1 MTGNVILCSLGARY
15 KSYCATIARSFLVD
29 APPKVEKTYKTLLAL
44 FLRCLEQMVKGNE
57 LKDVYEGAKSFLKSK
72 DPTLLSYLPKTLGFA
87 MGLEFRDATMVL
99 NQTNTT
105 KFVPNMVFTL
115 SVGFHNIPLSPE
127 VLFVLYCAGCQE
139 SSLTVVFVSIP
150 LLVCLLLQDVEGAPE
165 AVKKLGTFSLL
176 LSDMVVIQ
184 EEGVADVL
192 TKISKEFGGVSYN
205 IGDGVRYSACIHAI
219 LVQKLEELIVSN
231 RKCRLF
237 FAVYV

>member
-1 MTGNVILCSLGARY
+1 MSIL
-15 KSYCATIARSFLVD
+15 
-29 APPKVEKTYKTLLAL
+29 
-44 FLRCLEQMVKGNE
+44 
-57 LKDVYEGAKSFLKSK
+57 
-72 DPTLLSYLPKTLGFA
+72 
-87 MGLEFRDATMVL
+87 
-99 NQTNTT
+99 
-105 KFVPNMVFTL
+105 
-115 SVGFHNIPLSPE
+115 
-127 VLFVLYCAGCQE
+127 
-139 SSLTVVFVSIP
+139 

-219 LVQKLEELIVSN
+219 PVQKIEELIVSN

-237 FAVYV
+237 FAVYVYV